1 MTTDDKKNTSKAGG
15 EGPKKT
21 AGETGKASKK
31 DGPTK
36 LSAGLFRE
44 EKWHESAAQSDDSLL
59 SCLEIISRLLNRPMS
74 TAAFKAGLPLVNNR
88 LTPELFIRAASRAS
102 ISARIVKKK
111 LKDISKLTLP
121 CVLLLKGNKACI
133 LVDVLNDNEAEVI
146 FPETGTGSVTIGLEE
161 LYLIYEGMSI
171 FARPLYKYDQR
182 SLDVKINRPRAW
194 FWGTLSQFWP
204 IYSQV
209 ALAALLVNLFAI
221 ASPLFTMNVY
231 DRVVPNNATET
242 LWVLAV
248 GILIIFGF
256 DFLLRMLRVYFVDVA
271 GKNADIILASR
282 VFEKVMGI
290 KMAARPE
297 SAGSFANQ
305 LREFE
310 TLREFF
316 SSATLVVLVDIPF
329 IFVFI
334 VIIYM
339 IGGPMAFIPMF
350 SVPLIL
356 ISSFV
361 AQIPL
366 RSWVRKTFREGAQK
380 HALLVEA
387 IHGIETIKTFGAEGK
402 MQRDWETFVNQAAG
416 SSNQTR
422 LISSGAQNFAAFVQN
437 MSYISTIILGVYL
450 ISAGDMTMGAL
461 IACSIL
467 NARALAPLSQVVG
480 ILVKLNQSITALHA
494 LNKIINMPEE
504 RPPGVTFLH
513 RPRLEGNIEF
523 QNVDFSYPQQEVKAL
538 SQLSLKINAGEKVG
552 IIGRIGS
559 GKSTIEKLMLNLYEP
574 QSGSILIDETDIRQ
588 LDPADLR
595 ANIGY
600 VPQDIYHFYG
610 SVKDNIV
617 LGNDDVDDASL
628 IQAAQVSG
636 VMDFVTRHPKGFDL
650 QVGEGGTSLSG
661 GQRQSIAIARALLR
675 DPPIYILDEPSAMM
689 DHNSEAKLMMRLK
702 EVIAGKTL
710 ILITHRAS
718 LLALVDRLL
727 VIDNG
732 RIVADGPRDQ
742 VLKALSNTQLRSG
755 KSNG

>member
-1 MTTDDKKNTSKAGG
+1 MSKDKKNKPDQTGG
-15 EGPKKT
+15 EHSMPPGSTVAESKPKK
-21 AGETGKASKK
+21 
-31 DGPTK
+31 
-36 LSAGLFRE
+36 LSGGLFKE
-44 EKWHESAAQSDDSLL
+44 EKWHESAAQRDDSLL
-59 SCLEIISRLLNRPMS
+59 NCLEIISRLLHRPMS

-88 LTPELFIRAASRAS
+88 LTPELFVRAASRAS
-102 ISARIVKKK
+102 ISARIVRKK

-133 LVDVLNDNEAEVI
+133 LLDIMNDNEAEVI
-146 FPETGTGSVTIGLEE
+146 FPETGIGSVQIGIEE
-161 LYLIYEGMSI
+161 LYLIYEGMAI
-171 FARPLYKYDQR
+171 FAKPLYKYDHR
-182 SLDVKINRPRAW
+182 SIGVKINRPKAW

-209 ALAALLVNLFAI
+209 AIAALLVNLFAV

-231 DRVVPNNATET
+231 DRVVPNNAIET
-242 LWVLAV
+242 LWVLAL

-282 VFEKVMGI
+282 IFEKVMGI
-290 KMAARPE
+290 KMSSRPL

-316 SSATLVVLVDIPF
+316 SSATLVILVDLPF
-329 IFVFI
+329 IFIFI
-334 VIIYM
+334 GIIYL
-339 IGGPMAFIPMF
+339 IGGPMAFIPMV

-356 ISSFV
+356 ISSWI

-387 IHGIETIKTFGAEGK
+387 IHGIETIKTYGAEGK
-402 MQRDWETFVNQAAG
+402 MQRDWETFVNQTAT
-416 SSNQTR
+416 SSNRTR
-422 LISSGAQNFAAFVQN
+422 LVSSTAQNFAAFVQN
-437 MSYISTIILGVYL
+437 MSYISTIIMGVYL
-450 ISAGDMTMGAL
+450 ISNGDLTMGAL

-480 ILVKLNQSITALHA
+480 ILVKLNQSITALQA

-504 RPPGVTFLH
+504 RPPGVTFLN
-513 RPRLEGNIEF
+513 RPRLDGNMEF
-523 QNVDFSYPQQEVKAL
+523 QNVDFSYPRQEIKAL
-538 SQLSLKINAGEKVG
+538 KGLSFKINAGEKVG

-559 GKSTIEKLMLNLYEP
+559 GKSTIEKLILNLYEP
-574 QSGSILIDETDIRQ
+574 QSGSVLMDDTDIRQ

-600 VPQDIYHFYG
+600 VPQDIYHFFG
-610 SVKDNIV
+610 TVKENII

-628 IQAAQVSG
+628 IKAAQISG
-636 VMDFVTRHPKGFDL
+636 VMDFITFHPKGFDM

-661 GQRQSIAIARALLR
+661 GQRQAIAIARAVLR
-675 DPPIYILDEPSAMM
+675 DPPIYVFDEPSAMM
-689 DHNSEAKLMMRLK
+689 DHNSEAKLMMRLRDIMK
-702 EVIAGKTL
+702 GKTL

-727 VIDNG
+727 VMDNG

-755 KSNG
+755 KSNA

>member
-1 MTTDDKKNTSKAGG
+1 MTAGKDQKDKKL
-15 EGPKKT
+15 
-21 AGETGKASKK
+21 
-31 DGPTK
+31 TK
-36 LSAGLFRE
+36 LDAGLFRE
-44 EKWHESAAQSDDSLL
+44 TKWHESAAQSDDSLL

-88 LTPELFIRAASRAS
+88 LTPELFIRAAARAN

-121 CVLLLKGNKACI
+121 CVLLLKGNKACV
-133 LVDVLNDNEAEVI
+133 LVDILNDNQAEVI
-146 FPETGTGSVTIGLEE
+146 FPETGVGSVNMGLEE
-161 LYLIYEGMSI
+161 LYLLYEGMAI
-171 FARPLYKYDQR
+171 FAKPLYKYDQR
-182 SLDVKINRPRAW
+182 SMDIKVARPKAW

-231 DRVVPNNATET
+231 DRVVPNNAVET
-242 LWVLAV
+242 LWVLAFGV
-248 GILIIFGF
+248 LIVFGF

-282 VFEKVMGI
+282 IFEKVMGI
-290 KMAARPE
+290 KMAVRPA

-310 TLREFF
+310 SLREFF

-329 IFVFI
+329 IFIFI
-334 VIIYM
+334 IIIYL
-339 IGGPMAFIPMF
+339 IGGMMAYVPLV

-356 ISSFV
+356 ISSFI

-366 RSWVRKTFREGAQK
+366 RGWVRKTFREGAQK

-387 IHGIETIKTFGAEGK
+387 IHGIETIKTYGAEGK
-402 MQRDWETFVNQAAG
+402 MQRDWETFVNQTAN
-416 SSNQTR
+416 SSNHTR
-422 LISSGAQNFAAFVQN
+422 IISSAAQNFAAFVQN

-450 ISAGDMTMGAL
+450 ISSGDLTMGAL

-467 NARALAPLSQVVG
+467 NARALAPLSQVVS
-480 ILVKLNQSITALHA
+480 ILVKLNQSLTALQA
-494 LNKIINMPEE
+494 LNKIINLPEE
-504 RPPGVTFLH
+504 RPPGVRFLH

-523 QNVDFSYPQQEVKAL
+523 KNVDFSYPGAELKAL
-538 SQLSLKINAGEKVG
+538 SQLSMKINSGERVG

-559 GKSTIEKLMLNLYEP
+559 GKSTIEKLIMSLYEP
-574 QSGSILIDETDIRQ
+574 QAGEILIDETDIRQ

-610 SVKDNIV
+610 SVKDNIM

-628 IQAAQVSG
+628 IRAAQISG
-636 VMDFVTRHPKGFDL
+636 VIDFVSRHPQGFDM

-661 GQRQSIAIARALLR
+661 GQRQSIAIARSLLR
-675 DPPIYILDEPSAMM
+675 DPPIYVLDEPSAMM

-702 EVIAGKTL
+702 DVMAGKTL
-710 ILITHRAS
+710 ILVTHRAS
-718 LLALVDRLL
+718 LLALVERLL

-742 VLKALSNTQLRSG
+742 VLKALSNTQLRSSKEG
-755 KSNG
+755 EKKQ